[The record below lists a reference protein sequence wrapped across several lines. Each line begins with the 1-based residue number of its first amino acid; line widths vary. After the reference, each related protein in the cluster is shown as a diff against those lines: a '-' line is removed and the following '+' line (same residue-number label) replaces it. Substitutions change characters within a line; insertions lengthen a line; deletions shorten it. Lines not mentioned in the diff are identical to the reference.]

1 MKKTVGLLLAGSLLV
16 GATTSAFAA
25 EANDLAPLG
34 DYTPKLI
41 TQATGITGASGD
53 AKVWKF
59 LEKQKRTIVT
69 DDAASADVKE
79 LFEITKRQSDSQ
91 TGTEHYR
98 LNQTFKGIPVYG
110 AEQTLHFD
118 KSGNVSLYMGQ
129 VVEDVSAKLE
139 ASDSKKGVTEDVYAS
154 DTKNDLVTPEI
165 SASQAI
171 SIAEKDAASKIG
183 SLGEAQKTPEAK
195 LYIYAPEDQAARL
208 AYVTEVNVLEPS
220 PLRTRYFV
228 DAKTGSILFQY
239 DLIEHA
245 TGTGKGVLGDT
256 KSFTVGTSGSSYVM
270 TDSTRGK
277 GIQTYTASNRT
288 SLPGS
293 TVTSSSSTFNDPAS
307 VDAHAYAQKVY
318 DFYKSNFNRNSIDG
332 NGLAIRSTTHY
343 STRYNNAFWNGSQ
356 MVYGDGD
363 GSQFIAFSGD
373 LDVVGHE
380 LTHGVTEYTANLEY
394 YGQSGALNESI
405 SDIFGNTIEGKNWM
419 VGDAI
424 YTPGV
429 SGDALRY
436 MDDPTK
442 GGQPARMA
450 DYNNT
455 SADNGGVHTNSGIP
469 NKAYY
474 LLAQG
479 GTFGGVN
486 VTGIGRSQSIQIVY
500 RALTYYL
507 TSTSNFS
514 NYRSAMVQASTDLY
528 GANSTQTTA
537 VKNSLSAV
545 GIN

>member
-25 EANDLAPLG
+25 DTNSLAPLG
-34 DYTPKLI
+34 DYTPKVI
-41 TQATGITGASGD
+41 TQTTGISGNGD
-53 AKVWKF
+53 AKVWTF
-59 LEKQKRTIVT
+59 LDKQKRSIVT
-69 DDAASADVKE
+69 DNASSTNVKE
-79 LFEITKRQSDSQ
+79 LFEITKRQSDSK

-118 KSGNVSLYMGQ
+118 KSGNVSLYLGQ
-129 VVEDVSAKLE
+129 VVEDVYGKLE
-139 ASDSKKGVTEDVYAS
+139 SSEKAQGVTADVYAKEDS
-154 DTKNDLVTPEI
+154 ATDLVTPKL
-165 SASQAI
+165 SASAAI
-171 SIAEKDAASKIG
+171 AVAEKDAASKVG
-183 SLGEAQKTPEAK
+183 ALGEAQKTPEAK
-195 LYIYAPEDQAARL
+195 LYIYAPEDKEARL
-208 AYVTEVNVLEPS
+208 AYVTEVNVLQPE

-228 DAKTGSILFQY
+228 DAKDGSILFQY

-256 KSFTVGTSGSSYVM
+256 KTLTVSTSGSSYVLSD
-270 TDSTRGK
+270 TTRGK

-293 TVTSSSSTFNDPAS
+293 TVTSTSSTFNDPAA
-307 VDAHAYAQKVY
+307 VDAHAYAAKVY
-318 DFYKSNFNRNSIDG
+318 DFYKSNFGRNSIDG
-332 NGLAIRSTTHY
+332 NGLVLRSTAHY
-343 STRYNNAFWNGSQ
+343 SSKYNNAFWNGTQ

-363 GSQFIAFSGD
+363 GTTFVPLSGD

-405 SDIFGNTIEGKNWM
+405 SDIFGNTIEGKNWLI
-419 VGDAI
+419 GDAI
-424 YTPGV
+424 YTPRV

-436 MDDPTK
+436 MDNPEK
-442 GGQPARMA
+442 GGQPARFA
-450 DYNNT
+450 DYLNT
-455 SADNGGVHTNSGIP
+455 SDDNGGVHTNSGIT

-474 LLAQG
+474 LLVQG
-479 GTFGGVN
+479 GTFDGVK
-486 VTGIGRSQSIQIVY
+486 VTGIGRSQAIQIVY
-500 RALTYYL
+500 RALTLYL
-507 TSTSNFS
+507 TSTSNFAS
-514 NYRSAMVQASTDLY
+514 YRSALVQASTDLY
-528 GANSTQTTA
+528 GASSTQTTA